1 MPDQHGRTLGKRT
14 VAAVAIDAGPQGGAA
29 TEESVTIGNGLYLL
43 GKIGGSGVSF
53 LVDTGSGVSIL
64 AARKWKEWGRTEDE
78 LTRYWGRLCSV
89 EGRALECLGKA
100 RLTVTLGTR
109 VVEWGFIVAEIGD
122 DEGILGN
129 DFAMAH
135 ELTVRPCEG
144 AVYLPDPAETRRGH
158 LGERLPCTVR
168 VVTEVRTITEETLAV
183 RAVGPATLAP
193 HAITQVRVIVP
204 TPWACG
210 TVMVDRGP
218 GPLGL
223 CPVRGIVEVEQASNI
238 WLANPGSRP
247 IQLDG
252 DEVVALAECVLA
264 GPGASAGSDRDIGD
278 EVNGL
283 VERASPHLTREECR
297 QLQMAMAAR
306 KHLFA
311 KGKGDLGRTDIV
323 QHRIHTGDQPAIKQR
338 VRRYPAAR
346 REEERQLVEDML
358 AIGII
363 QESNSAWSSPTV
375 LVKKKDGTTRFC
387 IDYRRLN
394 QATKVDAY
402 PLPHIEDSLNMLGG
416 ARFFCSLDLASGY
429 WQVEMDAAD
438 REKTAFVTQG
448 GLYEFRVMPF
458 GLVNAPATFE
468 RLMERVLRGIA
479 WSECLVYL
487 DDILVFGPDFGTTL
501 ARLEKVLDRLGEAGL
516 KLKAKKCQLFQEEIP
531 FLGHIVSAAGIGAD
545 PTKCQQVRD
554 WPVPRDLH
562 EVRSFVGLCSYYRR
576 HIQGFTEL
584 AAPLYELATKGTEF
598 EWTDRRHEAFG
609 QLKNALTSAPI
620 LGFPRE
626 DGLWYLDTDAS
637 DVGTGAVLSQVQDEE
652 ERVIAYVS
660 KSLEGSEQR
669 YCTARKE
676 LLAVVRALKHFKCY
690 LYGQKITVRT
700 DNSAVSWLHRSKD
713 PVGQP
718 ARWIEVIDTYDITFQ
733 HRPGRKHG
741 NADAL
746 SQYPCR
752 QCGGD
757 CEAPVKTVRAVTR
770 SQECEP
776 GWTHEEMAARQD
788 ADPDIGP
795 IMRWKRV
802 GNDRPRWEDIS
813 PESRET
819 KVLWRQWERLYL
831 VRGVLHRQFHELE
844 GQGWRPQ
851 LVVPADRRGSL
862 LQRFHGGM
870 IGAHLGMTRTMA
882 LAEQGFYWPGMRA
895 DVSRICNECDC
906 AMLKRRRGRREPL
919 HQYIVGVPMERLAMD
934 VAGPYPVTSAGNQ
947 YCLMV
952 GCYFSKWLECF
963 PIPDQKA
970 TTVARKLVFEIVARY
985 GAFRELHSD
994 QGTNFGS
1001 KVVLEVCRLF
1011 GIHKTRTTPYHPRS
1025 DGFIERSFRTLGRC
1039 LKAACRETK
1048 QEWDELVPLILM
1060 SYRATPQA
1068 STGVTPNMMMLGLQ
1082 TRLPVQAMYGA
1093 PLGPE
1098 EEASTVSEYVA
1109 ALQGGLRAAYR
1120 HARAGLQRAA
1130 LHQKHDYDGKVQRRE
1145 YQAGELV
1152 WIHDITLE
1160 RTRGTKLQFPWF
1172 GPALIT
1178 KVLDRGRVV
1187 VRRKRDKPLAVMHVD
1202 RLETYRGT
1210 AVPAWMTT
1218 EQRECVAV

>member
-1 MPDQHGRTLGKRT
+1 MST
-14 VAAVAIDAGPQGGAA
+14 
-29 TEESVTIGNGLYLL
+29 
-43 GKIGGSGVSF
+43 
-53 LVDTGSGVSIL
+53 
-64 AARKWKEWGRTEDE
+64 
-78 LTRYWGRLCSV
+78 
-89 EGRALECLGKA
+89 
-100 RLTVTLGTR
+100 
-109 VVEWGFIVAEIGD
+109 
-122 DEGILGN
+122 
-129 DFAMAH
+129 
-135 ELTVRPCEG
+135 
-144 AVYLPDPAETRRGH
+144 
-158 LGERLPCTVR
+158 
-168 VVTEVRTITEETLAV
+168 
-183 RAVGPATLAP
+183 
-193 HAITQVRVIVP
+193 
-204 TPWACG
+204 
-210 TVMVDRGP
+210 
-218 GPLGL
+218 
-223 CPVRGIVEVEQASNI
+223 
-238 WLANPGSRP
+238 
-247 IQLDG
+247 
-252 DEVVALAECVLA
+252 
-264 GPGASAGSDRDIGD
+264 
-278 EVNGL
+278 
-283 VERASPHLTREECR
+283 
-297 QLQMAMAAR
+297 
-306 KHLFA
+306 
-311 KGKGDLGRTDIV
+311 
-323 QHRIHTGDQPAIKQR
+323 
-338 VRRYPAAR
+338 
-346 REEERQLVEDML
+346 
-358 AIGII
+358 
-363 QESNSAWSSPTV
+363 
-375 LVKKKDGTTRFC
+375 
-387 IDYRRLN
+387 
-394 QATKVDAY
+394 
-402 PLPHIEDSLNMLGG
+402 
-416 ARFFCSLDLASGY
+416 
-429 WQVEMDAAD
+429 
-438 REKTAFVTQG
+438 
-448 GLYEFRVMPF
+448 
-458 GLVNAPATFE
+458 
-468 RLMERVLRGIA
+468 
-479 WSECLVYL
+479 
-487 DDILVFGPDFGTTL
+487 
-501 ARLEKVLDRLGEAGL
+501 
-516 KLKAKKCQLFQEEIP
+516 
-531 FLGHIVSAAGIGAD
+531 AGIGAD
-545 PTKCQQVRD
+545 PAKCQQVRD
-554 WPVPRDLH
+554 WPVPLDLH
-562 EVRSFVGLCSYYRR
+562 EVRSFVGLCSYYRK
-576 HIQGFTEL
+576 HIQGFTEV
-584 AAPLYELATKGTEF
+584 AAPLYELATKGTDF

-609 QLKNALTSAPI
+609 QLTSAPI

-626 DGLWYLDTDAS
+626 NGLWYLDTDAS

-669 YCTARKE
+669 YCTTRKE

-741 NADAL
+741 KADAL
-746 SQYPCR
+746 SRYPCR
-752 QCGGD
+752 QCWGD
-757 CEAPVKTVRAVTR
+757 CETPVKAVRAVTK
-770 SQECEP
+770 SQKCEP

-795 IMRWKRV
+795 IMRWKRA
-802 GNDRPRWEDIS
+802 GNDRPRWEDSS
-813 PESRET
+813 PESREA

-831 VRGVLHRQFHELE
+831 VGGVLHRRFHELE

-862 LQRFHGGM
+862 LQQFHGGM
-870 IGAHLGMTRTMA
+870 IRAHLGTARTLA

-934 VAGPYPVTSAGNQ
+934 VAGHYPVTSTGNQ

-963 PIPDQKA
+963 PIPYQKA
-970 TTVARKLVFEIVARY
+970 TTVARKLVYEIVARY

-1001 KVVLEVCRLF
+1001 KVVLEVCPLF
-1011 GIHKTRTTPYHPRS
+1011 GIHKTRTSPYHPRS
-1025 DGFIERSFRTLGRC
+1025 DGFIEWSFRTLGRC

-1068 STGVTPNMMMLGLQ
+1068 STGVTPNMMMLGRQ

-1098 EEASTVSEYVA
+1098 EEESTVSEYVA

-1120 HARAGLQRAA
+1120 HARAGLQRAE
-1130 LHQKHDYDGKVQRRE
+1130 LHKKYDYDGKVQRRE

-1202 RLETYRGT
+1202 HLEAYRGT
-1210 AVPAWMTT
+1210 AVPAWMTA